1 MSVRR
6 AIRALEAFDG
16 VVEQASES
24 ELSEAS
30 AAADRAGS
38 YTCPHTGV
46 ALAALEKLRAK
57 GTIEPGQKVVVIS
70 TANGLKFTQ
79 FKIRYHENEIPG
91 VESKHPNTP
100 VQLPSEFEAVR
111 DSVFRELDKR
121 AQ

>member
-1 MSVRR
+1 MSPDPSISHMMENLRHL
-6 AIRALEAFDG
+6 RALQAFDG

-57 GTIEPGQKVVVIS
+57 ADKATHRVFTHFPQK
-70 TANGLKFTQ
+70 
-79 FKIRYHENEIPG
+79 
-91 VESKHPNTP
+91 
-100 VQLPSEFEAVR
+100 
-111 DSVFRELDKR
+111 
-121 AQ
+121 